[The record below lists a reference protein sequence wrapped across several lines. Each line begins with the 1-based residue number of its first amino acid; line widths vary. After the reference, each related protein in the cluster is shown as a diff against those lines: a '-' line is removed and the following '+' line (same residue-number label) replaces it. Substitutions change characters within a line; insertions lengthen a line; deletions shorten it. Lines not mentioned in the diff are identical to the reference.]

1 MNIKTYKNIYLVGI
15 GGIGMSALAN
25 YFYSQNKNVYGYDR
39 VKSTLTEN
47 LEKKGVEISYEDNI
61 NSIPLVFNSPSKDQ
75 LVIYS
80 SAISC
85 NNILS
90 YFSENSYDICKRS
103 KALGLIS
110 EHYYTIAVA
119 GTHGKTTTS
128 IMLSHILKQSNVNCT
143 AFLGG
148 ISKNYDTNFLL
159 SDESKYMVVEA
170 DEFDRSFLSLNPD
183 IAIITSLDSDHLDIY
198 GSYKEFIDTF
208 QKFASQVKKNGY
220 LILEES
226 IVNKFE
232 APKHVNLFTYSH
244 SSISDFYASSLN
256 FQSDK
261 INFLYNEK
269 GKKYNNNNNVEL
281 SMPGN
286 HNVSNA
292 LAAISACSLL
302 DISNKFISQALNSF
316 EGIKRRFDLHVN
328 NSEKVYID
336 DYAHHPTEIIETIK
350 TVKKMFVGRHL
361 TVLFQ
366 PHLFSRTDDFKHEFA
381 QSLSLADSLILLDIY
396 PAREKPIQGVDSKM
410 LLDLCVNNSKKLIS
424 KNLVIKNLENQKI
437 DILLTIGAGDIADLV
452 VPIKKMISS

>member
-47 LEKKGVEISYEDNI
+47 LEKKGIEISYEDNI
-61 NSIPLVFNSPSKDQ
+61 NSIPLVFNSSSKDQ

-80 SAISC
+80 SAISN

-90 YFSENSYDICKRS
+90 YFSENSYDVCKRS

-232 APKHVNLFTYSH
+232 TPKHVNLFTYSH

-269 GKKYNNNNNVEL
+269 GKKYNNNNVEL

-302 DISNKFISQALNSF
+302 DISNKCISQALNSF

-328 NSEKVYID
+328 SSEKVYID

>member
-61 NSIPLVFNSPSKDQ
+61 KSIPLIFNSSKKDQ

-80 SAISC
+80 SAISN

-90 YFSENSYDICKRS
+90 YFSENSYDVCKRS

-198 GSYKEFIDTF
+198 DSYKEFIDTF

-232 APKHVNLFTYSH
+232 TPKHVNLFTYSH

-269 GKKYNNNNNVEL
+269 GKKYNNNNVEL

-328 NSEKVYID
+328 SSEKVYID

-350 TVKKMFVGRHL
+350 TVKKMFAGRHL

-437 DILLTIGAGDIADLV
+437 DILLTMCAGDIADLV

>member
-61 NSIPLVFNSPSKDQ
+61 NSIPLVFNNSSKDQ

-80 SAISC
+80 SAISN

-90 YFSENSYDICKRS
+90 YFSENSYDVCKRS

-232 APKHVNLFTYSH
+232 TPKHVNLFTYSH

-269 GKKYNNNNNVEL
+269 GKKYNNNNVEL

-302 DISNKFISQALNSF
+302 DISNKCISQALNSF

-328 NSEKVYID
+328 SSEKVYID

>member
-47 LEKKGVEISYEDNI
+47 LEKKGIEISYEDNI
-61 NSIPLVFNSPSKDQ
+61 NSIPLVFNSSSKDQ

-80 SAISC
+80 SAISN

-90 YFSENSYDICKRS
+90 YFSENSYDVCKRS

-232 APKHVNLFTYSH
+232 TPKHVNLFTYSH

-269 GKKYNNNNNVEL
+269 GKKYNNNNVEL

-328 NSEKVYID
+328 SSEKVYID

-396 PAREKPIQGVDSKM
+396 PAREKPINGVDSKM

-424 KNLVIKNLENQKI
+424 KNLVVKNLENQKI

>member
-61 NSIPLVFNSPSKDQ
+61 NSIPLVFNSSSKDQ

-80 SAISC
+80 SAISN

-90 YFSENSYDICKRS
+90 YFSENSYDVCKRS

-232 APKHVNLFTYSH
+232 TPKHVNLFTYSH

-269 GKKYNNNNNVEL
+269 GKKYNNNNVEL

-302 DISNKFISQALNSF
+302 DISNKCISQALNSF

-328 NSEKVYID
+328 SSEKVYID
-336 DYAHHPTEIIETIK
+336 DYAHHPKEIIETIN

-381 QSLSLADSLILLDIY
+381 QSLSLADSLILLEIY
-396 PAREKPIQGVDSKM
+396 PAREKPIKGVDSKM
-410 LLDLCVNNSKKLIS
+410 LLGLCVNSSKKLIS

>member
-61 NSIPLVFNSPSKDQ
+61 NSIPLVFNSSSKDQ

-80 SAISC
+80 SAISN

-90 YFSENSYDICKRS
+90 YFSENSYDVCKRS

-232 APKHVNLFTYSH
+232 TPKHVNLFTYSH

-269 GKKYNNNNNVEL
+269 GKKYNNNNVEL

-302 DISNKFISQALNSF
+302 DISNKCISQALNSF

-328 NSEKVYID
+328 SSEKVYID

-396 PAREKPIQGVDSKM
+396 PAREKPINGVDSKM

-424 KNLVIKNLENQKI
+424 KNLVVNNLENQKI

-452 VPIKKMISS
+452 VPIRKMISS

>member
-61 NSIPLVFNSPSKDQ
+61 NSIPLVFNSSSKDQ

-80 SAISC
+80 SAISN

-90 YFSENSYDICKRS
+90 YFSENSYDVCKRS

-232 APKHVNLFTYSH
+232 TPKHVNLFTYSH

-269 GKKYNNNNNVEL
+269 GKKYNNNNVEL

-316 EGIKRRFDLHVN
+316 KGIKRRFDLHVN
-328 NSEKVYID
+328 SSEKVYID
-336 DYAHHPTEIIETIK
+336 DYAHHPTEIIETIN

>member
-61 NSIPLVFNSPSKDQ
+61 NSIPLVFNSSSKDQ

-80 SAISC
+80 SAISN

-90 YFSENSYDICKRS
+90 YFSENSYDVCKRS
-103 KALGLIS
+103 KVLGLIS

-232 APKHVNLFTYSH
+232 TPKHVNLFTYSH

-269 GKKYNNNNNVEL
+269 GKKYNNNNVEL

-328 NSEKVYID
+328 SSGKIYID

-396 PAREKPIQGVDSKM
+396 PAREKPIHGVDSKM

-424 KNLVIKNLENQKI
+424 KNSVIKNLENQKI

-452 VPIKKMISS
+452 LPIKKMISS

>member
-61 NSIPLVFNSPSKDQ
+61 NSIPLVFNSSSKDQ

-80 SAISC
+80 SAISN

-90 YFSENSYDICKRS
+90 YFSENSYDVCKRS

-198 GSYKEFIDTF
+198 GTYKEFIDTF

-232 APKHVNLFTYSH
+232 TPKHVNLFTYSH

-269 GKKYNNNNNVEL
+269 GKKYNNNNVEL

-292 LAAISACSLL
+292 LAAISVCSLL

-328 NSEKVYID
+328 SSEKVYID

-396 PAREKPIQGVDSKM
+396 PAREKPIHGVDSKM
-410 LLDLCVNNSKKLIS
+410 LLDLCVNNSRKLIS
-424 KNLVIKNLENQKI
+424 KNLVVKNLENQKI

>member
-61 NSIPLVFNSPSKDQ
+61 NSIPLVFNSSSKDQ

-80 SAISC
+80 SAISN

-90 YFSENSYDICKRS
+90 YFSENSYDVCKRS

-232 APKHVNLFTYSH
+232 TPKHVNLFTYSH

-261 INFLYNEK
+261 VNFLYNEK
-269 GKKYNNNNNVEL
+269 GKKYNNNNVEL

-292 LAAISACSLL
+292 LAAISTCLLL
-302 DISNKFISQALNSF
+302 DISNKCISQALNSF

-328 NSEKVYID
+328 SSEKVYID

>member
-61 NSIPLVFNSPSKDQ
+61 NSIPLVFNSSSKDQ

-80 SAISC
+80 SAISN

-90 YFSENSYDICKRS
+90 YFSENSYDVCKRS

-232 APKHVNLFTYSH
+232 TPKHVNLFTYSH

-269 GKKYNNNNNVEL
+269 GKKYNNNNVEL

-328 NSEKVYID
+328 SSEKVYID

-350 TVKKMFVGRHL
+350 TVKKMFVERHL

-424 KNLVIKNLENQKI
+424 KNSVIKNLENQKI

>member
-61 NSIPLVFNSPSKDQ
+61 NSIPLVFNSSSKDQ

-80 SAISC
+80 SAISN

-90 YFSENSYDICKRS
+90 YFSENSYDVCKRS
-103 KALGLIS
+103 KVLGLIS

-232 APKHVNLFTYSH
+232 TPKHVNLFTYSH

-269 GKKYNNNNNVEL
+269 GKKYNNNNVEL

-328 NSEKVYID
+328 SSEKVYID

-424 KNLVIKNLENQKI
+424 KNSVIKNLENQKI

>member
-25 YFYSQNKNVYGYDR
+25 YFYSQNKNVYGYDK

-47 LEKKGVEISYEDNI
+47 LEKKGIEISYEDNI
-61 NSIPLVFNSPSKDQ
+61 NSIPLVFNSSSKDQ

-80 SAISC
+80 SAISN

-90 YFSENSYDICKRS
+90 YFSENSYDVCKRS
-103 KALGLIS
+103 KVLGLIS

-232 APKHVNLFTYSH
+232 TPKHVNLFTYSH

-269 GKKYNNNNNVEL
+269 GKKYNNNNVEL

-328 NSEKVYID
+328 SSEKVYID

-350 TVKKMFVGRHL
+350 TVKNMFVGRHL

-424 KNLVIKNLENQKI
+424 KNSVIKNLENQKI

>member
-25 YFYSQNKNVYGYDR
+25 YFYSQNKNVYGYDK

-47 LEKKGVEISYEDNI
+47 LEKKGIEISYEDNI
-61 NSIPLVFNSPSKDQ
+61 NSIPLVFNNSSKDQ

-80 SAISC
+80 SAISN

-90 YFSENSYDICKRS
+90 YFSENSYDVCKRS
-103 KALGLIS
+103 KVLGLIS

-232 APKHVNLFTYSH
+232 TPKHVNLFTYSH

-269 GKKYNNNNNVEL
+269 GKKYNNNNVEL

-328 NSEKVYID
+328 SSEKVYID

-396 PAREKPIQGVDSKM
+396 PAREKPIHGVDSKM

-424 KNLVIKNLENQKI
+424 KNSVIKNLENQKI

>member
-61 NSIPLVFNSPSKDQ
+61 NSIPLVFNSSSKDQ

-80 SAISC
+80 SAISN

-90 YFSENSYDICKRS
+90 YFCENSYDVCKRS

-232 APKHVNLFTYSH
+232 TPKHVNLFTYSH

-269 GKKYNNNNNVEL
+269 GKKYNNNNVEL

-328 NSEKVYID
+328 SSEKVYID

-366 PHLFSRTDDFKHEFA
+366 PHLFSRTHDFKHEFA

-410 LLDLCVNNSKKLIS
+410 LLDLCMNNSKKLIS

>member
-25 YFYSQNKNVYGYDR
+25 YFHSQNKNVYGYDR

-61 NSIPLVFNSPSKDQ
+61 NSIPLVFNSLSKDQ

-80 SAISC
+80 SAISN

-90 YFSENSYDICKRS
+90 YFSENSYDVCKRS

-159 SDESKYMVVEA
+159 SDKSKYMVVEA

-232 APKHVNLFTYSH
+232 TPKHVNLFTYSH
-244 SSISDFYASSLN
+244 SSISDFYTYSLN

-269 GKKYNNNNNVEL
+269 GKKYNNNNVEL

-292 LAAISACSLL
+292 LAAISACLLL
-302 DISNKFISQALNSF
+302 DISNKCISQALNSF

-328 NSEKVYID
+328 SSEKVYID

>member
-61 NSIPLVFNSPSKDQ
+61 NSIPLVFNSSSKDQ

-80 SAISC
+80 SAISN

-90 YFSENSYDICKRS
+90 YFSENSYDVCKRS

-232 APKHVNLFTYSH
+232 TPKHVNLFTYSH

-269 GKKYNNNNNVEL
+269 GKKYNNNNVEL

-328 NSEKVYID
+328 SSEKVYID

-424 KNLVIKNLENQKI
+424 KNLVIENLENQKI

>member
-61 NSIPLVFNSPSKDQ
+61 NSIPLVFNSSSKDQ

-80 SAISC
+80 SAISN

-90 YFSENSYDICKRS
+90 YFSENSYDVCKRS

-232 APKHVNLFTYSH
+232 TPKHVNLFTYSH
-244 SSISDFYASSLN
+244 SSISDFYVSSLN

-269 GKKYNNNNNVEL
+269 GKKYNNNNVEL

-302 DISNKFISQALNSF
+302 DISNKCISQALNSF

-328 NSEKVYID
+328 SSEKVYID

-424 KNLVIKNLENQKI
+424 KNSVIKNLENQKI

>member
-61 NSIPLVFNSPSKDQ
+61 NSIPLVFNSSSKDQ

-80 SAISC
+80 SAISN

-90 YFSENSYDICKRS
+90 YFSENSYDVCKRS

-232 APKHVNLFTYSH
+232 TPKHVNLFTYSH

-269 GKKYNNNNNVEL
+269 GKKYNNNNVEL

-328 NSEKVYID
+328 SSEKVYID

-424 KNLVIKNLENQKI
+424 KNLVVKNLENQKI

-452 VPIKKMISS
+452 VPIRKMISS

>member
-61 NSIPLVFNSPSKDQ
+61 NSIPLVFNSSSKDQ

-80 SAISC
+80 SAISN

-90 YFSENSYDICKRS
+90 YFSENSYDVCKRS
-103 KALGLIS
+103 KVLGLIS

-232 APKHVNLFTYSH
+232 TPKHVNLFTYSH

-269 GKKYNNNNNVEL
+269 GKKYNNNNVEL

-328 NSEKVYID
+328 SSEKVYID

-437 DILLTIGAGDIADLV
+437 DILLTLGAGDIADLV

>member
-39 VKSTLTEN
+39 VKSKLTEN
-47 LEKKGVEISYEDNI
+47 LEKKGIEISYEDNI
-61 NSIPLVFNSPSKDQ
+61 NSIPFVFNSSSTDQ
-75 LVIYS
+75 LIIYS
-80 SAISC
+80 SAISN

-90 YFSENSYDICKRS
+90 YFSQNSYDVCKRS
-103 KALGLIS
+103 KVLGLIS

-159 SDESKYMVVEA
+159 SDDSKYMVVEA
-170 DEFDRSFLSLNPD
+170 DEFDRSFLSLNPE

-198 GSYKEFIDTF
+198 GSDKEFIDTF
-208 QKFASQVKKNGY
+208 QKFASQVKNNGY

-232 APKHVNLFTYSH
+232 IPKHVNLFTYSH

-256 FQSDK
+256 YQSNK

-269 GKKYNNNNNVEL
+269 GEKYINNNVEL

-286 HNVSNA
+286 HNISNA
-292 LAAISACSLL
+292 LAAISVCSLL
-302 DISNKFISQALNSF
+302 DISNKCISQALNSF

-350 TVKKMFVGRHL
+350 TVKKMFTGRHL

-396 PAREKPIQGVDSKM
+396 PAREKPINGVNSKM

-424 KNLVIKNLENQKI
+424 KNLVVKNLENQKI
-437 DILLTIGAGDIADLV
+437 DVLLTIGAGDIADLV
-452 VPIKKMISS
+452 VPIKKMIRS

>member
-61 NSIPLVFNSPSKDQ
+61 NSIPLVFNSSSKDQ

-80 SAISC
+80 SAISN

-90 YFSENSYDICKRS
+90 YFSENSYDVCKRS

-232 APKHVNLFTYSH
+232 TPKHVNLFTYSH

-269 GKKYNNNNNVEL
+269 GKKYNNNNVEL

-328 NSEKVYID
+328 SSEKVYID
-336 DYAHHPTEIIETIK
+336 DYAHHPTEIIETIN

-424 KNLVIKNLENQKI
+424 KNSVIKNLENQKI

>member
-25 YFYSQNKNVYGYDR
+25 YFYSQNKNVYGYDK

-47 LEKKGVEISYEDNI
+47 LEKKGIEISYEDNI
-61 NSIPLVFNSPSKDQ
+61 NSIPLVFNNSSKDQ

-80 SAISC
+80 SAISN

-90 YFSENSYDICKRS
+90 YFSENSYDVCKRS
-103 KALGLIS
+103 KVLGLIS

-232 APKHVNLFTYSH
+232 TPKHVNLFTYSH

-269 GKKYNNNNNVEL
+269 GKKYNNNNVEL

-302 DISNKFISQALNSF
+302 DISNKCISQALNSF

-328 NSEKVYID
+328 SSEKVYID

-396 PAREKPIQGVDSKM
+396 PAREKPIHGVDSKM

>member
-25 YFYSQNKNVYGYDR
+25 YFYSQKKNVYGYDR

-61 NSIPLVFNSPSKDQ
+61 NSIPLVFNSSSKDQ

-80 SAISC
+80 SAISN

-90 YFSENSYDICKRS
+90 YFSENSYDVCKRS

-232 APKHVNLFTYSH
+232 TPKHVNLFTYSH

-269 GKKYNNNNNVEL
+269 GKRNNNNNVEL

-302 DISNKFISQALNSF
+302 DISNNFISQALNSF

-328 NSEKVYID
+328 SSEKVYID

-410 LLDLCVNNSKKLIS
+410 LLDLCVNNHKKLIS

>member
-39 VKSTLTEN
+39 VKSKLTEN

-61 NSIPLVFNSPSKDQ
+61 NSIPLVFNSSSKDQ

-80 SAISC
+80 SAISN

-90 YFSENSYDICKRS
+90 YFSENSYDVCKRS

-232 APKHVNLFTYSH
+232 TPKHVNLFTYSH

-256 FQSDK
+256 LQSDK

-269 GKKYNNNNNVEL
+269 GKKYNNNNVEL

-328 NSEKVYID
+328 SSEKVYID

-350 TVKKMFVGRHL
+350 TVKKMFVERHL

-437 DILLTIGAGDIADLV
+437 DILLTLGAGDIADLV
-452 VPIKKMISS
+452 VQIKKMISS

>member
-61 NSIPLVFNSPSKDQ
+61 NSIPLVFNSSSKDQ

-80 SAISC
+80 SAISN

-90 YFSENSYDICKRS
+90 YFSENSYDVCKRS

-232 APKHVNLFTYSH
+232 TPKHVNLFTYSH

-269 GKKYNNNNNVEL
+269 GKKYNNNNVEL

-302 DISNKFISQALNSF
+302 DISNKCISQALNSF

-328 NSEKVYID
+328 SSEKVYID

-366 PHLFSRTDDFKHEFA
+366 PRLFSRTNDFKHEFA

-424 KNLVIKNLENQKI
+424 KNSVIKNLENQKI

>member
-61 NSIPLVFNSPSKDQ
+61 NSIPLVFNSSSKDQ

-80 SAISC
+80 SAISN

-90 YFSENSYDICKRS
+90 YFSENSYDVCKRS

-232 APKHVNLFTYSH
+232 TPKHVNLFTYSH
-244 SSISDFYASSLN
+244 SSISDFYVSSLN

-269 GKKYNNNNNVEL
+269 GKKYNNNNVEL

-302 DISNKFISQALNSF
+302 DISNKCISQALNSF

-328 NSEKVYID
+328 SSEKVYID

>member
-61 NSIPLVFNSPSKDQ
+61 NSIPLVFNSSSKDQ

-80 SAISC
+80 SAISN

-90 YFSENSYDICKRS
+90 YFSENSYDVCKRS
-103 KALGLIS
+103 EVLGLIS

-232 APKHVNLFTYSH
+232 TPKHVNLFTYSH

-261 INFLYNEK
+261 INFMYNEK
-269 GKKYNNNNNVEL
+269 GKKYNNNNVEL
-281 SMPGN
+281 LMPGN

-302 DISNKFISQALNSF
+302 GISNKFISQALNSF
-316 EGIKRRFDLHVN
+316 EGIKRRFDLHVSS
-328 NSEKVYID
+328 SEKVYID

-381 QSLSLADSLILLDIY
+381 QSLSLADSLILLDIF
-396 PAREKPIQGVDSKM
+396 PAREKPIKGVDSKM
-410 LLDLCVNNSKKLIS
+410 LLDLCVNSSKKLIS

-437 DILLTIGAGDIADLV
+437 DILLTLGAGDIADLV
-452 VPIKKMISS
+452 VPIKKIISS

>member
-61 NSIPLVFNSPSKDQ
+61 NSIPLVFNSSSKDQ

-80 SAISC
+80 SAISN

-90 YFSENSYDICKRS
+90 YFSENSYDVCKRS

-232 APKHVNLFTYSH
+232 TPKHVNLFTYSH

-269 GKKYNNNNNVEL
+269 GKKYNNNNVEL

-328 NSEKVYID
+328 SSEKVYID

-437 DILLTIGAGDIADLV
+437 DILLTIGAGDVADLV

>member
-61 NSIPLVFNSPSKDQ
+61 NSIPLVFNSSSKDQ

-80 SAISC
+80 SAISN

-90 YFSENSYDICKRS
+90 YFSENSYDVCKRS

-232 APKHVNLFTYSH
+232 TPKHVNLFTYSH

-269 GKKYNNNNNVEL
+269 GKKYNNNNVEL

-328 NSEKVYID
+328 SSEKVYID
-336 DYAHHPTEIIETIK
+336 DYAHHPKEIIETIN

>member
-61 NSIPLVFNSPSKDQ
+61 NSIPLVFNSSSKDQ

-80 SAISC
+80 SAISN

-90 YFSENSYDICKRS
+90 YFSENSYDVCKRS
-103 KALGLIS
+103 KVLGLIS

-226 IVNKFE
+226 VVNKFE
-232 APKHVNLFTYSH
+232 TPKHVNLFTYSH

-269 GKKYNNNNNVEL
+269 GKKYNNNNVEL

-316 EGIKRRFDLHVN
+316 EGIKRRFDLHIN
-328 NSEKVYID
+328 
-336 DYAHHPTEIIETIK
+336 
-350 TVKKMFVGRHL
+350 
-361 TVLFQ
+361 
-366 PHLFSRTDDFKHEFA
+366 
-381 QSLSLADSLILLDIY
+381 LSLIHI
-396 PAREKPIQGVDSKM
+396 
-410 LLDLCVNNSKKLIS
+410 
-424 KNLVIKNLENQKI
+424 
-437 DILLTIGAGDIADLV
+437 
-452 VPIKKMISS
+452 